1 MKAVTVDEFR
11 AHVDE
16 YLAEAATDDV
26 VLTQDGKP
34 CLVLHS
40 LGENGA
46 CDSHEFANSEAF
58 WKMIQERRQEKG
70 IPWEEAKKQLN
81 LND

>member
-34 CLVLHS
+34 CLVL
-40 LGENGA
+40 
-46 CDSHEFANSEAF
+46 NSEAF
-58 WKMIQERRQEKG
+58 WKMIQERRQETG